1 MLYLFEKADPMPKSI
16 RIAPQAVPSTGQ
28 AITFVLAIGSVRQ
41 ARRLQTGFRT
51 PNQAFS
57 YFYKHRTQF
66 EQIARGRLARGR
78 SKTESSS
85 SRCSR
90 LDQATVSSRYDVVRC
105 LA

>member
-1 MLYLFEKADPMPKSI
+1 MPKSI

-85 SRCSR
+85 SARASTNFR
-90 LDQATVSSRYDVVRC
+90 WKPASSQSQWIQSELMKAVAVW
-105 LA
+105 